1 MKTVFTIY
9 ITLVGFLVVPSL
21 GVFFP
26 GHKQEKTIEAPLS
39 KEERDS
45 ARISKF
51 LIELTNTRLMAM
63 EAGKLAIERGTTEE
77 VRSLGRLMVGEQ
89 AKMLERL
96 RIIAA
101 ERGLTLPVTTDKQ
114 KAKSLDTLKQK
125 TGKNFDR
132 KFMRMM
138 KTDYKKDI
146 IRCKRIKKVNN
157 EDINKF
163 VNEYQPVMML
173 HVNHLKLLKSNYR

>member
-45 ARISKF
+45 AKISKF
-51 LIELTNTRLMAM
+51 LVEMTNTRLMAM
-63 EAGKLAIERGTTEE
+63 EIGKLAIERGTTEE
-77 VRSLGRLMVGEQ
+77 IRSYGRLMMDEQ

-96 RIIAA
+96 KVIAA
-101 ERGLTLPVTTDKQ
+101 ERGLTLPVTIDKQ

-132 KFMRMM
+132 KFMRIL
-138 KTDYKKDI
+138 KADYKKDV

-163 VNEYQPVMML
+163 VNEYQPVMQL
-173 HVNHLKLLKSNYR
+173 HLQRLKSLKSNYR